1 MSVATRYAHPPL
13 LFYCRLLSRSI
24 AAPRSGTAGVSGRA
38 AAVREAEATET
49 APAHPEATAHAEAR
63 TEPVPAPVAV
73 IETLQQPVRLL
84 STELPVG
91 DGLLD
96 GGPAGLQVRRLYG
109 IPDGLQIDT
118 GFVRQI

>member
-1 MSVATRYAHPPL
+1 MEILWRKVKGTIRHLQTDERSNALRSSTASM
-13 LFYCRLLSRSI
+13 FYCRLLSRSI

-73 IETLQQPVRLL
+73 IETQ
-84 STELPVG
+84 T
-91 DGLLD
+91 
-96 GGPAGLQVRRLYG
+96 PAV
-109 IPDGLQIDT
+109 
-118 GFVRQI
+118 